1 MGSPRNTRR
10 AAAAAAMLA
19 GALALA
25 APAAMAAPS
34 SETVLVKFDP
44 AATRAERA
52 DVAGAL
58 DAVSGR
64 GLLGGWRAYRLDDP
78 VTLAQAKAALA
89 GTTADLGVQI
99 DRPVR
104 PLAAATDPSWGSQWD
119 MTTIGAPEAWDLAP
133 GVPVIVA
140 TTDTG
145 VDISHPEL
153 AGRVWVNTGEI
164 AANGLDD
171 DHNGYVDDVNGW
183 DFRNNDAGVF
193 DGAAVDTH
201 GTHVAGTIAASRD
214 NGVGI
219 AGLSS
224 TARLMPVKFM
234 EDASGGTF
242 MNGVLAIQYAV
253 DHGARVINAS
263 WGSSSYWQPMCDA
276 VQAAVNRGVLFVA
289 AAGNDGLDEGAGVAY
304 PAACPSAGIVS
315 VAATTGT
322 DHLAAF
328 SNRGATTVDLGAP
341 GESIYSLA
349 PGSGYSWKSGTSM
362 AAPHVAGV
370 AAMLLG
376 RHPSLGVAD
385 LKSLLMDTGAPAAAL
400 AGTTV
405 SGRRLSAS
413 AAMSAADAP
422 DTTPPTAPVI
432 TSPAAGAVVNDA
444 TVTWTG
450 STDASGIDGYR
461 VTVDGTVVGNVGSG
475 VRSLDPGPLA
485 DGPHSVTVTAA
496 DTAGNTTAGTAVPF
510 TLDTRPPAA
519 FTMTAPAATAAT
531 EVTVTWTPSSDDNGI
546 ARYRVRWDGGAV
558 TLGATATRLP
568 FALPVGG
575 GFEVTVA
582 ADDPAGN
589 TTSVTATILPQ
600 PVPDRVVP
608 DPPSVAPAPAPA
620 KKPVYRLVRRCKKTV
635 KRVRVGRVFVKRSVR
650 TCTTVRVRVGVR

>member
-1 MGSPRNTRR
+1 
-10 AAAAAAMLA
+10 
-19 GALALA
+19 
-25 APAAMAAPS
+25 MAAPS

-78 VTLAQAKAALA
+78 VTLAQARGALA

-104 PLAAATDPSWGSQWD
+104 PLAAATDPSWASQWD
-119 MTTIGAPEAWDLAP
+119 MTTIGAPTAWDLSP
-133 GVPVIVA
+133 GAPVIVA

-164 AANGLDD
+164 AANGVDD
-171 DHNGYVDDVNGW
+171 DHDGYVDDVNGW

-193 DGAAVDTH
+193 DGAAVDAH

-263 WGSSSYWQPMCDA
+263 WGSPSYWQPVCDA

-289 AAGNDGLDEGAGVAY
+289 AAGNDGWDEGTGVSY

-315 VAATTGT
+315 VAATTST
-322 DHLAAF
+322 DDLAAF
-328 SNRGATTVDLGAP
+328 SNRGATNVDLGAP

-385 LKSLLMDTGAPAAAL
+385 LKSLLMDTGVPVAAL

-432 TSPAAGAVVNDA
+432 TSPAAGAIVNDA
-444 TVTWTG
+444 TVAWTG

-461 VTVDGTVVGNVGSG
+461 VTVDGAVVGNAGPG
-475 VRSLDPGPLA
+475 VRSLDPGALA
-485 DGPHSVTVTAA
+485 DGPHSVTVAA
-496 DTAGNTTAGTAVPF
+496 TDTAGNATAGTAVPF
-510 TLDTRPPAA
+510 TLDTLPPAA
-519 FTMTAPAATAAT
+519 FGITAPAVTSDP
-531 EVTVTWTPSSDDNGI
+531 EVTVSWSAASDANGI
-546 ARYRVRWDGGAV
+546 ARYRVSWDGGSLS
-558 TLGATATRLP
+558 LGSSAARMP
-568 FALPVGG
+568 FPLTVGG
-575 GFEVTVA
+575 GLTVTVSA
-582 ADDPAGN
+582 EDPAGN
-589 TTSVTATILPQ
+589 TTSATATIRP
-600 PVPDRVVP
+600 PAPVVP
-608 DPPSVAPAPAPA
+608 APPSATRPTPV
-620 KKPVYRLVRRCKKTV
+620 KKPVYRLVRRCTRTV
-635 KRVRVGRVFVKRSVR
+635 KRVRVGRVIVKRSVR
-650 TCTTVRVRVGVR
+650 TCTTVRVRVTAR